1 MNDFKAFMQ
10 QNAVET
16 ENIKFAVSARF
27 LDDKKK
33 PIEWEIKAVTSDED
47 ARIRKAHTKKVTGK
61 GGVVTQNFDAEEYLA
76 ALAARCV
83 VYPNLNNAEL
93 QNSYGVM
100 SAEQLIKKM
109 LKPGEYQTLL
119 QKVQE
124 VNGYDVGINEL
135 VEEAKN

>member
-1 MNDFKAFMQ
+1 MSDFKAFLQ
-10 QNAVET
+10 QNALET
-16 ENIKFAVSARF
+16 ENIKFPVSNRF
-27 LDDKKK
+27 LDEKKK
-33 PIEWEIKAVTSDED
+33 PIDWEIQAVTSEED
-47 ARIRKAHTKKVTGK
+47 ARIRKAHMKKVSGK

-76 ALAARCV
+76 TLATRCV

-124 VNGYDVGINEL
+124 VNGYNLTINDL

>member
-1 MNDFKAFMQ
+1 MSDFKAFLQ
-10 QNAVET
+10 QNALET
-16 ENIKFAVSARF
+16 ENIKFPVSNRF
-27 LDDKKK
+27 LDENKK
-33 PIEWEIKAVTSDED
+33 PIDWEIKAVTSDED
-47 ARIRKAHTKKVTGK
+47 ARIRKAYTKKVTGK

-100 SAEQLIKKM
+100 SAEQLVKKM
-109 LKPGEYQTLL
+109 LKPGEYQMLM

>member
-1 MNDFKAFMQ
+1 MSDFKAFLQ
-10 QNAVET
+10 QNALET
-16 ENIKFAVSARF
+16 ENIKFPVSNRF
-27 LDDKKK
+27 LDENKK
-33 PIEWEIKAVTSDED
+33 PIDWEIKAVTSDED
-47 ARIRKAHTKKVTGK
+47 ARIRKAYTKKVTGK

-100 SAEQLIKKM
+100 SAEQLVKKM
-109 LKPGEYQTLL
+109 LKPGEYQTLM

>member
-1 MNDFKAFMQ
+1 MSDFKAFLQ
-10 QNAVET
+10 QNALET
-16 ENIKFAVSARF
+16 ENIKFPVSNRF
-27 LDDKKK
+27 LDENKK
-33 PIEWEIKAVTSDED
+33 PIDWEIKAVTSDED
-47 ARIRKAHTKKVTGK
+47 ARIRKAYTKKVTGK

-124 VNGYDVGINEL
+124 VNGYNLTINDL

>member
-1 MNDFKAFMQ
+1 MSDFKAFLQ
-10 QNAVET
+10 QNALET
-16 ENIKFAVSARF
+16 ENIKFPVSNRF
-27 LDDKKK
+27 LDENKK
-33 PIEWEIKAVTSDED
+33 PIDWEIKAVTSDED
-47 ARIRKAHTKKVTGK
+47 ARIRKAYTKKVTGK

-76 ALAARCV
+76 TLATRCV

-100 SAEQLIKKM
+100 SAEQLVKKM

-124 VNGYDVGINEL
+124 VNGYNLTINDL

>member
-1 MNDFKAFMQ
+1 MSDFKAFMQ

-47 ARIRKAHTKKVTGK
+47 ARIRKAYTKKVTGK

-100 SAEQLIKKM
+100 SAEQLVKKM
-109 LKPGEYQTLL
+109 LKPGEYQTCFNSL
-119 QKVQE
+119 
-124 VNGYDVGINEL
+124 
-135 VEEAKN
+135 

>member
-1 MNDFKAFMQ
+1 MSDFKAFLQ
-10 QNAVET
+10 QNALET
-16 ENIKFAVSARF
+16 ENIKFPVSNRF
-27 LDDKKK
+27 LDENKK
-33 PIEWEIKAVTSDED
+33 PIDWEIKAVTSDED
-47 ARIRKAHTKKVTGK
+47 ARIRKAYTKKVTGK

-100 SAEQLIKKM
+100 SAEQLVKKM

-124 VNGYDVGINEL
+124 VNGYNLTINDL

>member
-1 MNDFKAFMQ
+1 MIIAGKYSFNGGAE
-10 QNAVET
+10 A
-16 ENIKFAVSARF
+16 
-27 LDDKKK
+27 
-33 PIEWEIKAVTSDED
+33 IEQHYPQLLREIKAVTSDED
-47 ARIRKAHTKKVTGK
+47 SRLRKAYTKKVTGK
-61 GGVVTQNFDAEEYLA
+61 GGVVTQNFNAEEYLA

>member
-1 MNDFKAFMQ
+1 MSDFKAFLQ
-10 QNAVET
+10 QNALET
-16 ENIKFAVSARF
+16 ENIKFPVSNRF
-27 LDDKKK
+27 LDENKQ
-33 PIEWEIKAVTSDED
+33 PIAWEIKAVTSDED

-100 SAEQLIKKM
+100 SAEQLVKKM
-109 LKPGEYQTLL
+109 LKPGEYQTLM

>member
-1 MNDFKAFMQ
+1 MSDFKAFLQ
-10 QNAVET
+10 QNALET
-16 ENIKFAVSARF
+16 ENIKFPVSNRF
-27 LDDKKK
+27 LDENKQ
-33 PIEWEIKAVTSDED
+33 PIAWEIKAVTSDED

-76 ALAARCV
+76 ALTVRCV

-93 QNSYGVM
+93 QNSYNVM
-100 SAEQLIKKM
+100 GAEQLVKKM

-124 VNGYDVGINEL
+124 VNGYDLTINDL

>member
-1 MNDFKAFMQ
+1 MSDFKAFLQ
-10 QNAVET
+10 QNALET
-16 ENIKFAVSARF
+16 ENIKFPVSNRF
-27 LDDKKK
+27 LDENKQ
-33 PIEWEIKAVTSDED
+33 PIAWEIKAVTSDED
-47 ARIRKAHTKKVTGK
+47 SRLRKAHTKKVTGK
-61 GGVVTQNFDAEEYLA
+61 GGIVTQNFDAEEYLA

-83 VYPNLNNAEL
+83 VFPNLNNAEL

-100 SAEQLIKKM
+100 SAEQLVKKM
-109 LKPGEYQTLL
+109 LKPGEYQTLM